1 MIITR
6 TPLRITLGGG
16 GTDLPS
22 YYERFGGSLI
32 AAAINKYIFVSLN
45 RTFTPG
51 YLLKYSEMERVD
63 EIDQIDHAIIREV
76 LRGHA
81 LDPAL
86 ELVSVA
92 DIPTGTGLGSSGTFT
107 VGLLRAIYAQR
118 REHVTSADLAEEAC
132 SIEIDTLGR
141 AVGKQDQYIAAFGGL
156 TCFDFQKDG
165 RVQVS
170 PLRLSNETMHD
181 LEEHLLM
188 FFTRFS
194 RNAERVLYDQ
204 KTRSETEDDTMLEN
218 LHVVKRLG
226 IESRHALEKGDTVA
240 FAQLMLEHWK
250 YKKSRT
256 EGMSNGDID
265 RWYQSAMD
273 AGAIGGKLVGAGG
286 GGFLLFYTRNPAEL
300 RKVMTA
306 EGLEE
311 LRFAFDYDGST
322 VLART

>member
-1 MIITR
+1 LIITR

-51 YLLKYSEMERVD
+51 YLLKYSEMELVD
-63 EIDQIDHAIIREV
+63 KIDQIEHAIIRKV
-76 LRGHA
+76 LQAHE
-81 LDPAL
+81 LEPAL

-107 VGLLRAIYAQR
+107 VGLLRAVYAQR
-118 REHVTSADLAEEAC
+118 REHVASADLAEEAC
-132 SIEIDTLGR
+132 SIEIDVLGR

-156 TCFDFQKDG
+156 TCFDFEKDG
-165 RVQVS
+165 SVQVS
-170 PLRLSNETMHD
+170 PLRLSSETMHD

-194 RNAERVLYDQ
+194 RNAEGVLHDQ
-204 KTRSETEDDTMLEN
+204 KTRSESDDSAKLEN

-226 IESRHALEKGDTVA
+226 IESRPALERGDTGG
-240 FAQLMLEHWK
+240 FAELMLEHWE
-250 YKKSRT
+250 YKKSRSD
-256 EGMSNGDID
+256 GMSNGDID
-265 RWYQSAMD
+265 RWYQAAMD
-273 AGAIGGKLVGAGG
+273 SGAIGGKLVGAGG
-286 GGFLLFYTRNPAEL
+286 GGFLLFYTRNPSDL
-300 RKVMTA
+300 RRAMTE

-311 LRFAFDYDGST
+311 LRFAFDHDGST